1 MDAEHQPTDVVVRS
15 VDQSGAVRS
24 SAIPS
29 GSLNGSTAM
38 PNGRRSVMVLCS
50 MPRSSKA
57 RTAASNSARP
67 ATAKLK
73 AFAGGGAG
81 LFGLFEQP
89 SAPLFLLTALEI
101 FLEGSPA
108 PCLTLQGI

>member
-1 MDAEHQPTDVVVRS
+1 
-15 VDQSGAVRS
+15 
-24 SAIPS
+24 
-29 GSLNGSTAM
+29 
-38 PNGRRSVMVLCS
+38 MVLCS

-73 AFAGGGAG
+73 AFAGGVAV

-101 FLEGSPA
+101 LWEASLALYLTFKGFRPSPITA
-108 PCLTLQGI
+108 GVAEPRVAG